1 MQNPQNVQVLE
12 RAEALCARCYELAR
26 QLPVAEQYGLR
37 SQIQRAAVS
46 TAANI
51 SEGLGRGTNGDLE
64 RFLRIASG
72 SAAELS
78 TLLRIAFRVHES
90 ARGLIDETLDDTA
103 VVSRM
108 LNRFIATVARSRRR
122 RSGR

>member
-26 QLPVAEQYGLR
+26 QLPVAEQYLLR

-64 RFLRIASG
+64 RFLRTPHRSSGATSLANNSIESPHTASPKYPI
-72 SAAELS
+72 
-78 TLLRIAFRVHES
+78 T
-90 ARGLIDETLDDTA
+90 
-103 VVSRM
+103 
-108 LNRFIATVARSRRR
+108 
-122 RSGR
+122 